1 MRKGTFLIHVSIFWM
16 ITTPCLS
23 QEVLQW
29 RGNDRTGVFPET
41 GLLKYWPPEG
51 PSLLWEYYGI
61 GNGYGSPVITSQ
73 NIFVN
78 GEVDSINY
86 LFALNLSGKFLWK
99 AKIGK
104 EWVAAYP
111 GARSTPTIVGDL
123 AYVTAGLGK
132 LTCLELR
139 TGKQRWSVEMV
150 QDFHGKTPGFGFAES
165 VLVDGDKVYCSPGS
179 ADTNVV
185 ALDRFTGKILWI
197 CKGTGEKT
205 SYCSPMLIRLPQ
217 RIILV
222 TFSMTTMLGIDTK
235 DGKLLWSYKQDG
247 QDIDCQVNTPLYE
260 KGFLYIVNGNGNG
273 AVKFRLSDDGTQ
285 ITEIWRNN
293 RCDGLTGGFIKINDY
308 LYTSS
313 YERRYF
319 YSLDAKTGNITD
331 SLKFDRGTVNLADG
345 MLYFYNERGQ
355 MGLVKPEGPKMNLV
369 SSFKITKGTKAHFA
383 HPVINNGILYVRH
396 GQSLLEYKVK
406 N

>member
-1 MRKGTFLIHVSIFWM
+1 M
-16 ITTPCLS
+16 
-23 QEVLQW
+23 
-29 RGNDRTGVFPET
+29 
-41 GLLKYWPPEG
+41 
-51 PSLLWEYYGI
+51 
-61 GNGYGSPVITSQ
+61 
-73 NIFVN
+73 
-78 GEVDSINY
+78 
-86 LFALNLSGKFLWK
+86 
-99 AKIGK
+99 
-104 EWVAAYP
+104 
-111 GARSTPTIVGDL
+111 TI
-123 AYVTAGLGK
+123 
-132 LTCLELR
+132 
-139 TGKQRWSVEMV
+139 
-150 QDFHGKTPGFGFAES
+150 
-165 VLVDGDKVYCSPGS
+165 
-179 ADTNVV
+179 
-185 ALDRFTGKILWI
+185 
-197 CKGTGEKT
+197 
-205 SYCSPMLIRLPQ
+205 
-217 RIILV
+217 
-222 TFSMTTMLGIDTK
+222 MLGIDTK